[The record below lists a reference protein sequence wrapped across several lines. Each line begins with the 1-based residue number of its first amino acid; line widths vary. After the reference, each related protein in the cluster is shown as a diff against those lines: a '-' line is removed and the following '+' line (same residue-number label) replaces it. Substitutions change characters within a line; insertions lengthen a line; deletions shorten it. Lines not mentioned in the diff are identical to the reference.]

1 MKVTATALPDV
12 RLIEPRVFGDERGF
26 FFESWNARAFAA
38 AGLPATFVQDN
49 HSRSA
54 RGVLRGLHYQ
64 IEHAQGKLV
73 RVTAGEVFD
82 VVVDLRRSSATFGRS
97 FGLALS
103 AANRR
108 MLWVP
113 PGFAHGFVVRSDD
126 GGAGFAEIANGL
138 EFELSAISFVN
149 PDEGWAAASK
159 YTEGGAAIGVTT
171 DGGETWEFV
180 QPPDLPDDE
189 IVGSAMGASGVLAGC
204 NGVRFFGRLV
214 GVAHCTTATFE
225 SDGSTGLFLTD
236 DGGATWVTLAGYKA
250 AFSMQLA
257 AASTILDM
265 AAPDCTRAW
274 LVGEGKVIARWE
286 NDDETM
292 DCEAGGAPSDDA
304 PADNAV
310 SGAADDGCGCAAAGA
325 TATSGVSLL
334 SLLF

>member
-113 PGFAHGFVVRSDD
+113 AGFAHGFLALSDN
-126 GGAGFAEIANGL
+126 AEFL
-138 EFELSAISFVN
+138 Y
-149 PDEGWAAASK
+149 K
-159 YTEGGAAIGVTT
+159 TT
-171 DGGETWEFV
+171 DYWYPEHERTLLWNDPALGIDW
-180 QPPDLPDDE
+180 PL
-189 IVGSAMGASGVLAGC
+189 SGAPILTAKDAAG
-204 NGVRFFGRLV
+204 
-214 GVAHCTTATFE
+214 TP
-225 SDGSTGLFLTD
+225 
-236 DGGATWVTLAGYKA
+236 
-250 AFSMQLA
+250 LA
-257 AASTILDM
+257 AADVY
-265 AAPDCTRAW
+265 P
-274 LVGEGKVIARWE
+274 
-286 NDDETM
+286 
-292 DCEAGGAPSDDA
+292 
-304 PADNAV
+304 
-310 SGAADDGCGCAAAGA
+310 
-325 TATSGVSLL
+325 
-334 SLLF
+334 